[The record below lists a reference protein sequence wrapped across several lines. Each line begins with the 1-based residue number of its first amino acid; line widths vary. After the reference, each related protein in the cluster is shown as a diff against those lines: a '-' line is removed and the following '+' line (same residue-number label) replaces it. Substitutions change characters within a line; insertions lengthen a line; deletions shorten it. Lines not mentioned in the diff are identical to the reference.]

1 MTAEVIL
8 ASASAARRKL
18 LEQSCVT
25 FTSQSADVDE
35 DAPKTALLDQGKT
48 PKDIAIAL
56 AELKAL
62 SVSAK
67 NPTAWVIGA
76 DQVADLD
83 GRLMSKPDNLGQAR
97 AQLNMLRGK
106 THRLFSAAVI
116 AHDNKVVWQHIGEV
130 KLTVRDFSDSYLT
143 AYLARIGTGALA
155 TVGSY
160 KLEEEGVRL
169 FSRIEGD
176 YFSVLGLPLLE
187 ILNFLVET
195 GVLEE

>member
-1 MTAEVIL
+1 MTAKIIL
-8 ASASAARRKL
+8 ASTSTARRKL

-25 FTSQSADVDE
+25 FTTQSADVDE
-35 DAPKTALLDQGKT
+35 DASKADLLAQGKT
-48 PKDIAIAL
+48 PKDIAVAL
-56 AELKAL
+56 AKLKAL

-67 NPTAWVIGA
+67 NPNAYVIGA

-83 GRLMSKPDNLGQAR
+83 GRLLNKPDSLNQAR
-97 AQLNMLRGK
+97 AQLYMLRGK
-106 THRLFSAAVI
+106 THGLFSAAVI
-116 AHDNKVVWQHIGEV
+116 VNDNKIVWQHTGEV
-130 KLTVRDFSDSYLT
+130 KLTMRDFSESYLT

-195 GVLEE
+195 GVLEK